1 MQFTRTVDLRCI
13 WPLGL
18 VKLWRLPGT
27 LNFHQR
33 TDTMFC
39 RTSLA
44 CAILIIA
51 VCFLCPTS
59 PRAHGVGPWPQ
70 FRGAKGAGVADGS
83 HLPVR
88 WSVTENVAWSIEVPG
103 RGWSSP
109 IFWGNKIFV
118 TSAISPSSFKKPQTG
133 IFGSDYIAELTAK
146 GLPPAEVNRLERE
159 KDIETTE
166 ELTADVQWMVYCID
180 ADTGRIEWAREA
192 YKGKPVNGRHRKNSF
207 ASETPVT
214 DGERIY
220 AYFGNVGLFCYS
232 MKGDLLWTRKWDP
245 HKMYLDF
252 GTASS
257 PVLHGD
263 RIYIQ
268 NDNEEDCYL
277 ASVDKKTGEEMWRVA
292 RNAGTGRKSDW
303 ATPYVWENALRT
315 EVIAIGRGQAISYG
329 LDGKELWHLKGLKGQ
344 AAPLA
349 VSDSSLL
356 YVGTGDQTGV
366 TRPMFA
372 VRPGATGDISL
383 NPGETGNAYVA
394 WSLDK
399 ASAYMPSPLV
409 YGNRMYVIYDNGICA
424 AFESSTGKQI
434 YKARIGTGA
443 TFSSSPCAADGN
455 IFCLSEDGDTF
466 VIKAGDEYQLIAQNS
481 LGEMCLAT
489 PAIADGSL
497 FIRTMTKLYRIA
509 RAGSVEGPRAS
520 HPMPNG
526 LSPQKGK

>member
-1 MQFTRTVDLRCI
+1 MNCQSRLTSVI
-13 WPLGL
+13 L
-18 VKLWRLPGT
+18 V
-27 LNFHQR
+27 
-33 TDTMFC
+33 
-39 RTSLA
+39 
-44 CAILIIA
+44 ILM
-51 VCFLCPTS
+51 CFLCNAS
-59 PRAHGVGPWPQ
+59 PRAHGVDHWPQ
-70 FRGAKGAGVADGS
+70 FRGAKGAGIADES
-83 HLPVR
+83 NLPVH
-88 WSVTENVAWSIEVPG
+88 WSVTDNVAWSIEVPG

-109 IFWGNKIFV
+109 ILWGKKVFV
-118 TSAISPSSFKKPQTG
+118 TSAISPSSFKKPQAG
-133 IFGSDYIAELTAK
+133 IFGNDYIAELTAQ
-146 GLPPAEVNRLERE
+146 GLPPAEINRRERE
-159 KDIETTE
+159 RDIEATE
-166 ELTADVQWMVYCID
+166 ELTAKVQWMVYCID
-180 ADTGRIEWAREA
+180 ADTGRIEWTREA
-192 YKGKPVNGRHRKNSF
+192 HKGKPFMGRHRKNSF

-232 MKGDLLWTRKWDP
+232 MKGDLLWSHKWDP

-268 NDNEEDCYL
+268 NDNEEDCFL
-277 ASVDKKTGEEMWRVA
+277 AAVNKMTGDEVWRVS

-303 ATPYVWENALRT
+303 ATPYVWENKVRT

-349 VSDSSLL
+349 ISDSSLL
-356 YVGTGDQTGV
+356 YIGTGDQTGV

-383 NPGETGNAYVA
+383 NPEETGNTYVA
-394 WSLDK
+394 WFLDK

-409 YGNRMYVIYDNGICA
+409 YRDRMYVVYDNGICT
-424 AFESSTGKQI
+424 AFESGTGKQI

-443 TFSSSPCAADGN
+443 TFSSSPCAADGK
-455 IFCLSEDGDTF
+455 IFCLSEEGDMY
-466 VIKAGDEYQLIAQNS
+466 VLQAGDEYKLIAQNS

-489 PAIADGSL
+489 PAIANSSL
-497 FIRTMTKLYRIA
+497 FIRTMTRLYRITQSRVA
-509 RAGSVEGPRAS
+509 AGTVTLTAPCAILR
-520 HPMPNG
+520 
-526 LSPQKGK
+526 